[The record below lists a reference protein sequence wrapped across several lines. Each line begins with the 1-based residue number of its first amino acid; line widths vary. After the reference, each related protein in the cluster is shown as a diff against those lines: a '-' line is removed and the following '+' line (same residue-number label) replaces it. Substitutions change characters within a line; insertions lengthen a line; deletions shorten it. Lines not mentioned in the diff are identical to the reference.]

1 MLHPVISS
9 VRCAG
14 ALVWAASGRVDG
26 LSVVSGV
33 AGFVPLT
40 DSRLQ
45 VENLAEVYITD
56 CALYRLGS
64 GMLASPRRQRLGA
77 QGWVVYTDWHAAA
90 AVHVVFPTV
99 SPVPKRSGMRAEQ
112 QA

>member
-45 VENLAEVYITD
+45 VEKPCRGLHHRLCIVSVRQWDVGLAPPSATRRSRVGGVH
-56 CALYRLGS
+56 RLACCCCCSRGLPN
-64 GMLASPRRQRLGA
+64 GFTG
-77 QGWVVYTDWHAAA
+77 T
-90 AVHVVFPTV
+90 
-99 SPVPKRSGMRAEQ
+99 
-112 QA
+112 